1 MDHRESRETSWTGTC
16 RIGLSGREERS
27 VLSVG
32 FAIRSSG
39 SSVRQDANGSSGR
52 MLSGRRYRD
61 RPVVSLSDR
70 RYVQASRIVRM
81 IELVSDR
88 MALSGEKSVPRERE

>member
-1 MDHRESRETSWTGTC
+1 MDHRESRETSRTGTC
-16 RIGLSGREERS
+16 RIGSSGREERS
-27 VLSVG
+27 VSSVG
-32 FAIRSSG
+32 FAIGSSG

-52 MLSGRRYRD
+52 M
-61 RPVVSLSDR
+61 LSDR

-88 MALSGEKSVPRERE
+88 MALSDEK